1 MFFLMKVTGSR
12 VTSALAL
19 PDNYS
24 TSLPSKHQAFEPFS
38 TTLWCHFRI
47 GVISQ
52 PATRMSPVH
61 AALVFGQQSPSNGA
75 PGCEYY
81 HHDSTRVCS
90 PRPSPPQTA
99 LGTCTGLS
107 IPLTPAFPPFT
118 DRRRGSIT
126 IHTLIYRLTSSFFFL
141 SLRLQSLIETRGLP
155 SHNAKLLSE
164 RRLVHSYP
172 IQANIN
178 LSILNDLFPKL

>member
-61 AALVFGQQSPSNGA
+61 AALVFGQQSPSK
-75 PGCEYY
+75 
-81 HHDSTRVCS
+81 CS